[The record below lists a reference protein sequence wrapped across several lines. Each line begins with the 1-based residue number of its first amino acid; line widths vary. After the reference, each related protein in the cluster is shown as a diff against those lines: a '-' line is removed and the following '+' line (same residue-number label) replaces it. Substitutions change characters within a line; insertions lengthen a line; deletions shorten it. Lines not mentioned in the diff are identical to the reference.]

1 MTQKTRIQGSSTK
14 MTHASAAGVVC
25 ADDDHGGASM
35 NDDDDD
41 ARDGGGG
48 QWVLRM
54 YEYWGLL
61 GGAGA
66 DIETPPKE
74 EDDDGKGLKGFTL
87 QMYIAVKRD
96 NIICYFMRIV
106 AFFHPN

>member
-1 MTQKTRIQGSSTK
+1 

-25 ADDDHGGASM
+25 ADDDHGGAST
-35 NDDDDD
+35 NDDDD
-41 ARDGGGG
+41 ARGVGSG

-96 NIICYFMRIV
+96 NVICYFMHIV
-106 AFFHPN
+106 ALFHPN